1 MVKAAV
7 AYSEISG
14 PAVGLQL
21 VKEAIAVND
30 ARDVYMQQLLYL
42 ATGKRTATVSEELYA
57 MQFLLRLGKDNI
69 GRAATSN
76 IRKRI
81 SQLKKKQ
88 HKASSQAA
96 APEPEPDLIYAEK
109 RMVRRRVVGKK
120 GLR

>member
-1 MVKAAV
+1 MV
-7 AYSEISG
+7 AYGESE

-21 VKEAIAVND
+21 VKEARAMND
-30 ARDVYMQQLLYL
+30 ARDVYMEQLLYL
-42 ATGKRTATVSEELYA
+42 ATGNRTANVSEELEA
-57 MQFLLRLGKDNI
+57 METLLCLGRDNI
-69 GRAATSN
+69 GEAAASN

-96 APEPEPDLIYAEK
+96 APEPKPVYAET

>member
-76 IRKRI
+76 IQKRI
-81 SQLKKKQ
+81 SELKKQ

-96 APEPEPDLIYAEK
+96 APEPEPDLIYAEE